1 MNGIRGW
8 RDAGAVTPHGAAA
21 AFDEAARERRM
32 HDAAEGDTHGKN
44 KWAILITVLVM
55 TFMSTLDS
63 SIVNVALPVMQKELG
78 VGLDAIQWVASI
90 YLVAICATLLVFGR
104 LGDLFGK
111 VWLFQAGVG
120 LFAAGSLLCGLSHAF
135 EMLMVARAVQGIGAS
150 AAMANNMGIITES
163 FPARERGRAL
173 GLLASFVALGMMCG
187 PVLGGLIVS
196 VLPWECIFLINVPVG
211 VLSLLAG
218 FKTLPHVRPDRAGR
232 GFDAIGAALIVPG
245 MALALCSVTLIER
258 GFTWQ
263 LAAML
268 AGGAALLVGFVAVE
282 RRIEQPLAQLS
293 IFRSAVFDLN
303 VTATF
308 ICFIAIGATEIV
320 LPFYCQD
327 AHGFDPTVSGLLFA
341 VIPLVN
347 VVVGPLSG
355 NISDRIG
362 CYIPTTLGMGIY
374 AVGIFAVGALTQDSG
389 VPHIVAAIALMSLGT
404 SMFQSPNN
412 SLVMGSAPVD
422 ALGFVGSV
430 QSLAQNMGMAMG
442 ISGGM
447 AVLYGGMSAAAGE
460 RVTAYVAGRP
470 DIFFHG
476 YRMAYFLTAAIV
488 AVGFVITIA
497 RWRMSRKPRA

>member
-1 MNGIRGW
+1 MEQTEQVRKSGAATADPARVQRE
-8 RDAGAVTPHGAAA
+8 RDAV
-21 AFDEAARERRM
+21 
-32 HDAAEGDTHGKN
+32 EGNTHGKN

-90 YLVAICATLLVFGR
+90 YLVAICAVLLVFGR

-111 VWLFQAGVG
+111 VWLFQAGVAV
-120 LFAAGSLLCGLSHAF
+120 FALGSLLCGLSHTF
-135 EMLMVARAVQGIGAS
+135 EMLMVARAVQGVGAA

-173 GLLASFVALGMMCG
+173 GLLASFVALGMMTG
-187 PVLGGLIVS
+187 PVLGGFIVS
-196 VLPWECIFLINVPVG
+196 MLPWEYIFLINVPVG
-211 VLSLLAG
+211 VLSLLVG
-218 FKTLPHVRPDRAGR
+218 FKTLPHVSPDRADKR
-232 GFDAIGAALIVPG
+232 FDALGAVLLVPG

-258 GFTWQ
+258 GFSWQ
-263 LAAML
+263 LAGLLVA
-268 AGGAALLVGFVAVE
+268 GAALLIGFVVVE
-282 RRIEQPLAQLS
+282 RRVKQPLAQLS
-293 IFRSAVFDLN
+293 IFRSALFDIN
-303 VTATF
+303 AASTF
-308 ICFIAIGATEIV
+308 IGFIAIGATEIV
-320 LPFYCQD
+320 LPFYFQD
-327 AHGFDPTVSGLLFA
+327 AHGFDPTVAGLLFA

-362 CYIPTTLGMGIY
+362 CYIPTTFGLAIY
-374 AVGIFAVGALTQDSG
+374 AVGIFAVGTLTQDSG
-389 VPHIVAAIALMSLGT
+389 ITHIVAMVALMSLGT

-412 SLVMGSAPVD
+412 SLMMGSAPVD

-430 QSLAQNMGMAMG
+430 QSLAQNMGMSLG

-460 RVTAYVAGRP
+460 RVTSYVVGHP
-470 DIFFHG
+470 EIFFYG
-476 YRMAYFLTAAIV
+476 YRLSYFLTAAIV
-488 AVGFVITIA
+488 VVGLGLSIT
-497 RWRMSRKPRA
+497 RWRMSAHRKQGRVA

>member
-1 MNGIRGW
+1 MDDTVGTG
-8 RDAGAVTPHGAAA
+8 TPTE
-21 AFDEAARERRM
+21 DERRM
-32 HDAAEGDTHGKN
+32 HDAVQGNTHGKN

-90 YLVAICATLLVFGR
+90 YLVAICATLLIFGR

-120 LFAAGSLLCGLSHAF
+120 VFALGSLLCGLSHAF
-135 EMLMVARAVQGIGAS
+135 EMLMAARTVQGVGAA

-187 PVLGGLIVS
+187 PVLGGFIVS
-196 VLPWECIFLINVPVG
+196 VLPWEYIFLINVPVG
-211 VLSLLAG
+211 VISLLAG
-218 FKTLPHVRPDRAGR
+218 LKTLPHVRPDRAGKR
-232 GFDAIGAALIVPG
+232 FDVLGAVLLTPG

-258 GFTWQ
+258 GFSWQ
-263 LAAML
+263 LAGLL
-268 AGGAALLVGFVAVE
+268 AAGAVLLGGFVAVE
-282 RRIEQPLAQLS
+282 RRAEQPLAQLS
-293 IFRSAVFDLN
+293 IFRSAVFDINILTTLIGF
-303 VTATF
+303 V
-308 ICFIAIGATEIV
+308 AIGSTEIV
-320 LPFYCQD
+320 LPFYFQD
-327 AHGFDPTVSGLLFA
+327 AHGFNPSVAGLLFA

-355 NISDRIG
+355 SISDRIG
-362 CYIPTTLGMGIY
+362 CYLPTTVGMGIY
-374 AVGIFAVGALTQDSG
+374 AVGIFAVGTLAQDSA
-389 VPHIVAAIALMSLGT
+389 VPHIVALVALMSLGT

-412 SLVMGSAPVD
+412 SLVMGSAPAD

-430 QSLAQNMGMAMG
+430 QSLAQNMGMALG

-460 RVTAYVAGRP
+460 RVTSYVAGRP
-470 DIFFHG
+470 DIFFFG
-476 YRMAYFLTAAIV
+476 YRWAYFLTAAIV
-488 AVGFVITIA
+488 VVGFALTIA
-497 RWRMSRKPRA
+497 RWRMSGKRK